1 MPSLKDL
8 LKGLKLTGLVVL
20 LLGMITVSGYTMVA
34 TILSLRHDPEYMS
47 VRLLFL
53 AGFCV
58 LLTLAIGYQVA
69 RTIKSFESDEPFDI
83 AEVVLSLQALTI
95 GGIGNTLIALS
106 IYDLLSLNNSRALIE
121 SPIGV
126 MTVVAA
132 IQLWLAKTPKQ
143 EQHKLLNGAGTIVL
157 MYVLFLAALVPFT
170 GLAVYW
176 FYPETQGNWASLAT
190 FLLPAI
196 AGAWYIFRIPTRKP
210 KSFRQY

>member
-1 MPSLKDL
+1 MPNIKDVIS
-8 LKGLKLTGLVVL
+8 GLKVSVLVAL

-69 RTIKSFESDEPFDI
+69 RAIKSFESDEPFDI
-83 AEVVLSLQALTI
+83 AEAVLSLQVLTI
-95 GGIGNTLIALS
+95 GGIGITLIALS
-106 IYDLLSLNNSRALIE
+106 IYDLLGFNIGRALVE

-126 MTVVAA
+126 VTVCVA

-143 EQHKLLNGAGTIVL
+143 EQHKLLNGAGTIVFA
-157 MYVLFLAALVPFT
+157 YVLFLASLVPFT
-170 GLAVYW
+170 GLVTFW
-176 FYPETQGNWASLAT
+176 FYPETHGNWASLTT

-196 AGAWYIFRIPTRKP
+196 AGGWYIFRLPTRKP